1 MKRMLC
7 LLMVLAF
14 SALGCNAVP
23 ASTDDT
29 NGNMPN
35 EPSSITDTMREAC
48 PLLTDEVLEGFVFA
62 IASLRDE
69 GLGEEDALALWVE
82 SCESIPPDGNFQ
94 GDIEACRACLPVIVA
109 EVYSS
114 GA

>member
-1 MKRMLC
+1 MKRTLSISSM
-7 LLMVLAF
+7 LAF
-14 SALGCNAVP
+14 AALGCNALP
-23 ASTDDT
+23 TTSDDT
-29 NGNMPN
+29 TSP
-35 EPSSITDTMREAC
+35 PDDTLSITDSMREAC

-62 IASLRDE
+62 IAEIRDG

-94 GDIEACRACLPVIVA
+94 GDIEACRACLPIIVA